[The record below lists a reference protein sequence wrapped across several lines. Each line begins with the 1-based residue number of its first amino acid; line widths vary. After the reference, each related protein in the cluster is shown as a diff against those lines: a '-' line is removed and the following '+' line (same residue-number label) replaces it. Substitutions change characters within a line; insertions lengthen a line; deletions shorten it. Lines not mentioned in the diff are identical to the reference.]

1 MPASSDIRKEGPAA
15 GIGGAV
21 AFVLNAIAV
30 ISSLVVTA
38 LMFFLVVARY
48 VLGLSVVGLHELIM
62 LAAVTLYMG
71 GAAIA
76 SRKRDHLTVDWL
88 ASTISDPRRKA
99 MHDLLIATLTVI
111 ITIFFL
117 VWSYW
122 MFSWGLKRPQWT
134 PAYQIP
140 LWVPQLAIGLAAV
153 GCFAYA
159 LRDFI
164 DAVKRLGR
172 R

>member
-1 MPASSDIRKEGPAA
+1 MPASSDATPKGPAA
-15 GIGGAV
+15 RIGGAV
-21 AFVLNAIAV
+21 AFVLDAIAV
-30 ISSLVVTA
+30 VSSVTVTA
-38 LMFFLVVARY
+38 LMFFLVIARY
-48 VLGLSVVGLHELIM
+48 VLGLSIVGTHELIM
-62 LAAVTLYMG
+62 LAAVSLYMG
-71 GAAIA
+71 GAVIA

-88 ASTISDPRRKA
+88 ASAIADPRRKA
-99 MHDLLIATLTVI
+99 AHDLLIAVLTVI
-111 ITIFFL
+111 ITVFFL

-134 PAYQIP
+134 PAYHIP

-159 LRDFI
+159 LRDLI
-164 DAVKRLGR
+164 DAAKRLVR